1 MAKLYFYYGPMGSAK
16 TMQLLTSAYNFQEHN
31 IPILCLK
38 PATDTRDGTAIIK
51 SRTGLNRPCIL
62 ISDSDNIEIIIKD
75 KPVKWI
81 LVDECQFLTTAQV
94 NQLAEIVD
102 KNDINVMCFGL
113 RTDFQSNLFEGSARL
128 FAIADDIVEIK
139 SSCDCGKKAII
150 NARFDSNG
158 HIINCGSQIEI
169 GGNERYHSLCRACFN
184 YSKKESWFQDFFLF
198 IFFWYPIIIF
208 ALHP

>member
-16 TMQLLTSAYNFQEHN
+16 TMQLLTTAYNFQEHN

-94 NQLAEIVD
+94 NQLAKIVD
-102 KNDINVMCFGL
+102 NRNINVMCFGL

-128 FAIADDIVEIK
+128 LAIADDIVEIK

-150 NARFDSNG
+150 NARFDADGNIITNG
-158 HIINCGSQIEI
+158 KQIDI
-169 GGNERYHSLCRACFN
+169 GGNEKYRSICRECWH
-184 YSKKESWFQDFFLF
+184 KLTKSWLQDFFF
-198 IFFWYPIIIF
+198 I
-208 ALHP
+208 